1 MFNKYFRKYIY
12 KYSLIL
18 IFGIAVLI
26 AIDFVQLRVPRH
38 IGEIINMLDNS
49 QVLEEFEK
57 YKEGELDN
65 EDYELTFEFEYNDS
79 TNNYE
84 VYWRKSYEDESKS
97 KRRLLVTN
105 KDINLLEEI
114 DLSNSIILED
124 NYLKYQDE
132 NDKYNIISIVEL
144 ESMLNTNY
152 QDTLKSII
160 LMILIIVLIVAFGRF
175 LWRLSIFGTS
185 RKIEY
190 GLRNE
195 MFYHATTLS
204 QDYYSHQKVGGMMTY
219 FINDLNAVRMAFGPG
234 IMMLIDA
241 VFLGSFTLI
250 RMFQLNSNL
259 TFIILIPI
267 IGLIFGMIIINR
279 SMRRQFRIRQEKFRD
294 LSDYTQEN
302 ISGLSVI
309 KAYVREAYE
318 IMTFKR
324 LSKDLYDTNI
334 KFFKRSIFIEI
345 ITGIAINIVV
355 MAIIGFGSYAV
366 IQTINLPEAEQFKVG
381 ELTEYIAL
389 FLTLSWPTR
398 ALARFLSLN
407 SQAQAS
413 AQRITEFLDTKPSVY
428 DKEDV
433 IKVDKISP
441 SIKINNLD
449 FKYPDGN
456 ELVLKNINFEIKAG
470 EMVGILGKTG
480 SGKTTLVD
488 ILLRVYNVDN
498 NKVLIGGHD
507 IMNLPL
513 KQVRDTIGYVPQDN
527 FLFSDTIKRNIGF
540 SSDNI
545 SDDKI
550 IDSAKL
556 ADIYDNVVD
565 FKEGFETVLGERG
578 VTVSGG
584 QKQRISI
591 ARALAKDPDILIL
604 DDSVS
609 AVDTKTEETIIDNL
623 YNLRKGK
630 TTIFIA
636 HRISTVKDLDKII
649 IVDDGKIVGIGSH
662 NELMKNSTFYQDIV
676 RRQTLEEKIEGGGF

>member
-1 MFNKYFRKYIY
+1 LFNKYFRKYIY
-12 KYSLIL
+12 KYALAL
-18 IFGIAVLI
+18 IFGIFVLI
-26 AIDFVQLRVPRH
+26 SIDFIQIRIPRH
-38 IGEIINMLDNS
+38 IGSVINMLDNS
-49 QVLEEFEK
+49 QIL
-57 YKEGELDN
+57 KEIDLINKEDIDELDYYLSFELRKEEDGDRTAIYWYRVDKLDNSESKARLLITN
-65 EDYELTFEFEYNDS
+65 EDYEKISDFDVE
-79 TNNYE
+79 
-84 VYWRKSYEDESKS
+84 
-97 KRRLLVTN
+97 
-105 KDINLLEEI
+105 
-114 DLSNSIILED
+114 NSIINIENNNLMINDEVIVSTKEL
-124 NYLKYQDE
+124 NIYLNNSYEKNLKD
-132 NDKYNIISIVEL
+132 IV
-144 ESMLNTNY
+144 
-152 QDTLKSII
+152 I
-160 LMILIIVLIVAFGRF
+160 LILIIVLIVAVGRF
-175 LWRLSIFGTS
+175 LWRLAIFGTS
-185 RKIEY
+185 RNIEY
-190 GLRNE
+190 SLRNE
-195 MFYHATTLS
+195 MFIHATTLS

-219 FINDLNAVRMAFGPG
+219 FINDLNAIRMAFGPG
-234 IMMLIDA
+234 IMMLIDS
-241 VFLGSFTLI
+241 VFLGTFTLI
-250 RMFQLNSNL
+250 RMFQLNTQI

-267 IGLIFGMIIINR
+267 IGLIFGMMLINK
-279 SMRRQFRIRQEKFRD
+279 SMRKQFRIRQEKFRD

-318 IMTFKR
+318 IMTFKK

-334 KFFKRSIFIEI
+334 KFFKRAIFIDI
-345 ITGIAINIVV
+345 ITAIAINIVV
-355 MAIIGFGSYAV
+355 IAIIGFGSLAV
-366 IQTINLPEAEQFKVG
+366 VRTINLPENQQFQVG

-398 ALARFLSLN
+398 ALARFLSMN

-413 AQRITEFLDTKPSVY
+413 AQRITEFLETKPSVY

-433 IKVDKISP
+433 LNIESINP
-441 SIKINNLD
+441 SIKVENLD
-449 FKYPDGN
+449 FMYPDGN
-456 ELVLKNINFEIKAG
+456 DLVLKNINFEIKAG

-498 NKVLIGGHD
+498 EKVFLGGYD

-513 KQVRDTIGYVPQDN
+513 KTVRNTVGYVPQDN
-527 FLFSDTIKRNIGF
+527 FLFSDTIKKNIGF
-540 SSDNI
+540 SKDTLT
-545 SDDKI
+545 DEKI

-556 ADIYDNVVD
+556 ADIYDNVIE
-565 FKEGFETVLGERG
+565 FKEGFDTVLGERG

-609 AVDTKTEETIIDNL
+609 AVDTKTEETIINNL

-649 IVDDGKIVGIGSH
+649 IVDDGKIVGIGTH
-662 NELMKNSTFYQDIV
+662 KELLEKSSFYQDIV
-676 RRQTLEEKIEGGGF
+676 RRQTLEEKVEGGSF

>member
-12 KYSLIL
+12 KYALAL
-18 IFGIAVLI
+18 IFGIFVLI
-26 AIDFVQLRVPRH
+26 SIDFIQIRIPRH
-38 IGEIINMLDNS
+38 IGSVINMLDNS
-49 QVLEEFEK
+49 QIL
-57 YKEGELDN
+57 KEIDLINKEDIDELDYYLSFELRKEEDGDRTAIYWYRVDKLDNSESKARLLITN
-65 EDYELTFEFEYNDS
+65 EDYEKISDFDVE
-79 TNNYE
+79 
-84 VYWRKSYEDESKS
+84 
-97 KRRLLVTN
+97 
-105 KDINLLEEI
+105 
-114 DLSNSIILED
+114 NSIINIENNNLMINDEVIVSTKEL
-124 NYLKYQDE
+124 NIYLNNSYEKNLKD
-132 NDKYNIISIVEL
+132 IV
-144 ESMLNTNY
+144 
-152 QDTLKSII
+152 I
-160 LMILIIVLIVAFGRF
+160 LILIIVLIVAVGRF
-175 LWRLSIFGTS
+175 LWRLAIFGTS
-185 RKIEY
+185 RNIEY
-190 GLRNE
+190 SLRNE
-195 MFYHATTLS
+195 MFIHATTLS

-219 FINDLNAVRMAFGPG
+219 FINDLNAIRMAFGPG
-234 IMMLIDA
+234 IMMLIDS
-241 VFLGSFTLI
+241 VFLGTFTLI
-250 RMFQLNSNL
+250 RMFQLNTQI

-267 IGLIFGMIIINR
+267 IGLIFGMMLINK
-279 SMRRQFRIRQEKFRD
+279 SMRKQFRIRQEKFRD

-318 IMTFKR
+318 IMTFKK

-334 KFFKRSIFIEI
+334 KFFKRAIFIDI
-345 ITGIAINIVV
+345 ITAIAINIVV
-355 MAIIGFGSYAV
+355 IAIIGFGSLAV
-366 IQTINLPEAEQFKVG
+366 VRTINLPENQQFQVG

-398 ALARFLSLN
+398 ALARFLSMN

-413 AQRITEFLDTKPSVY
+413 AQRITEFLETKPSVY

-433 IKVDKISP
+433 LNIESINP
-441 SIKINNLD
+441 SIKVENLD
-449 FKYPDGN
+449 FMYPDGN
-456 ELVLKNINFEIKAG
+456 DLVLKNINFEIKAG

-498 NKVLIGGHD
+498 EKVFLGGYD

-513 KQVRDTIGYVPQDN
+513 KTVRNTVGYVPQDN
-527 FLFSDTIKRNIGF
+527 FLFSDTIKKNIGF
-540 SSDNI
+540 SKDTLT
-545 SDDKI
+545 DEKI

-556 ADIYDNVVD
+556 ADIYDNVIE
-565 FKEGFETVLGERG
+565 FKEGFDTVLGERG

-609 AVDTKTEETIIDNL
+609 AVDTKTEETIINNL

-649 IVDDGKIVGIGSH
+649 IVDDGKIVGIGTH
-662 NELMKNSTFYQDIV
+662 KELLEKSSFYQDIV
-676 RRQTLEEKIEGGGF
+676 RRQTLEEKVEGGSF